1 MKLTHSFDKNK
12 GGSRLSSKQSN
23 AERIQ
28 WMTKMALMLALAI
41 LLNIVESMIPAI
53 PTLPPGVKLGLS
65 NIVVMYCLFF
75 LGKKEA
81 LMLAFLKSGFVL
93 LARGGPI
100 AFLMSFSGGLCSIL
114 IMIFLLS
121 LKKRSVSYIIISIC
135 AAVAHNA
142 AQLLVSALL
151 LQNGMVFYYLPI
163 LVLSGVGMGF
173 LTGITLRVLMP
184 ALGRLKRQ

>member
-1 MKLTHSFDKNK
+1 M
-12 GGSRLSSKQSN
+12 SSKQSN

-28 WMTKMALMLALAI
+28 WITKMALLLALAI
-41 LLNIVESMIPAI
+41 LLNIVENMIPAI

-65 NIVVMYCLFF
+65 NVVVMYCLFF

-81 LMLAFLKSGFVL
+81 LMLAFLKSSFVL

-151 LQNGMVFYYLPI
+151 LQNGMVFYYLPVLI
-163 LVLSGVGMGF
+163 LSGVGMGF
-173 LTGITLRVLMP
+173 LTGITLRVLIP

>member
-1 MKLTHSFDKNK
+1 
-12 GGSRLSSKQSN
+12 
-23 AERIQ
+23 
-28 WMTKMALMLALAI
+28 
-41 LLNIVESMIPAI
+41 
-53 PTLPPGVKLGLS
+53 
-65 NIVVMYCLFF
+65 
-75 LGKKEA
+75 
-81 LMLAFLKSGFVL
+81 MLAFLKSGFVL

-151 LQNGMVFYYLPI
+151 LQNGMVFYYLPVLI
-163 LVLSGVGMGF
+163 LSGIGMGF
-173 LTGITLRVLMP
+173 LTGITLRVLIP